1 MKNIVKLIVF
11 ITVVFCGYAHAQN
24 NLTLNYQVTKELNHF
39 AYIKIKVTDKYL
51 RTDYILPNKTFT
63 EMTIKDDGQYILDH
77 QKSIAYRTDYSVTYK
92 RAEDAL
98 KGMLQYA
105 PGFTKEQIYEMSL
118 DPKNDPNNY
127 IAYEKEGDNLFVG
140 YLDGDKVKTVK
151 ISAFPN
157 QFISSTEYTWLIK
170 RAKED
175 TYFGKALVGFLDVPL
190 IDFMRKF
197 KYDTGQLPT
206 EITLHNEGK
215 AVFLKTVSN
224 DGIDQ
229 DDLEIE
235 SKFIIKD
242 ITHES
247 IQFLNNLK
255 NIAKETGVI
264 E

>member
-1 MKNIVKLIVF
+1 MKNIFKFIVVL
-11 ITVVFCGYAHAQN
+11 TASLCGYAHAQN

-63 EMTIKDDGQYILDH
+63 EMTVKDDGQYILDH
-77 QKSIAYRTDYSVTYK
+77 QKNIAYRLDYAVNKENSDK
-92 RAEDAL
+92 AL
-98 KGMLQYA
+98 TGMLQHA

-127 IAYEKEGDNLFVG
+127 IAYQKEGGNLFVG
-140 YLDGDKVKTVK
+140 YLDGDKVQTVK
-151 ISAFPN
+151 TSAFPN
-157 QFISSTEYTWLIK
+157 QLLSSTEYTWLLK

-175 TYFGKALVGFLDVPL
+175 TYFGKAFVGFLDVPL

-197 KYDTGQLPT
+197 KYDTDQLPT

-215 AVFLKTVSN
+215 AVFLKAVSN
-224 DGIDQ
+224 DDIDQ
-229 DDLEIE
+229 DDLEID

-255 NIAKETGVI
+255 NIAEETGVI